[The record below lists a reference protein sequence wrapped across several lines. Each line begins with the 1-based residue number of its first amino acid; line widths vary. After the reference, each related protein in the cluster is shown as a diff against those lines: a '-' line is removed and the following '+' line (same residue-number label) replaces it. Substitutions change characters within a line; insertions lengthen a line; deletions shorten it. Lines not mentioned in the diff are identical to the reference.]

1 MSDELCLLDLTAQA
15 ELVRCGAVK
24 PLELV
29 DAAVARIEALDPEL
43 NAVISPQFER
53 ARAQAVA
60 PDLPD
65 GPFRGVPVLLKDLG
79 AYLDGDPVYAGM
91 AALKRA
97 GWRERGESHFA
108 GALRRAGAI
117 SLGRTNSPEL
127 GILPTTEPA
136 SFGATRNPWRT
147 THSPGGSSGGSAA
160 AVAAG
165 LVAAAHAS
173 DGGGSIRIPAAH
185 CGLVGLKPT
194 RGRCS
199 FGPGLGERWAG
210 CSVEGFV
217 TRSVRD
223 TAALLDVVSG
233 QSPGDPYT
241 APPPARPFAAEVGVD
256 PGRLRV
262 GLMRRAPR
270 GMAIHPEC
278 VAAVEEAA
286 RLLESL
292 GHRVEESA
300 PAAIDDP
307 AVMRAFLTI
316 VSSSIARAL
325 DAWGEKLGATLGARD
340 VEPVTWAVAEAGRG
354 FSGPAYVG
362 AVELQHRH
370 GRRLAEWWE
379 GGFDLL
385 LTPTCAAPP
394 PPLGHFDSPEGNPLA
409 GYLNA
414 APYGVFTLQ
423 FNMSGQPAVSL
434 PLHWSGDGL
443 PIGVQ
448 LVAPFAGEDLLVRVA
463 AQLEAARPWADR
475 LPPLHA
481 SRR

>member
-1 MSDELCLLDLTAQA
+1 
-15 ELVRCGAVK
+15 
-24 PLELV
+24 
-29 DAAVARIEALDPEL
+29 
-43 NAVISPQFER
+43 
-53 ARAQAVA
+53 
-60 PDLPD
+60 
-65 GPFRGVPVLLKDLG
+65 
-79 AYLDGDPVYAGM
+79 
-91 AALKRA
+91 
-97 GWRERGESHFA
+97 
-108 GALRRAGAI
+108 
-117 SLGRTNSPEL
+117 
-127 GILPTTEPA
+127 
-136 SFGATRNPWRT
+136 
-147 THSPGGSSGGSAA
+147 
-160 AVAAG
+160 
-165 LVAAAHAS
+165 VAAAHAS

-233 QSPGDPYT
+233 LRPGDPYT

-300 PAAIDDP
+300 PEAIDDP